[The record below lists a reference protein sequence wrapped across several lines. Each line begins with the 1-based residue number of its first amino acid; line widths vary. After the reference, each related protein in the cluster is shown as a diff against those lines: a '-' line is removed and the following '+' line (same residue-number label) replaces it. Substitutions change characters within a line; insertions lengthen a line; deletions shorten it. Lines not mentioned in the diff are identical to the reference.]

1 MSAEWEALENAAGHS
16 FRDRGLLC
24 RALTHKSYSHEQ
36 SAPGRPA
43 AADNEQLEFL
53 GDSILGFLVSE
64 LLLQRYPALS
74 EGRLS
79 RLTAHF
85 VSAAHLHEV
94 AKRLN
99 VGSHL
104 LLGHGEELSGGR
116 NKKGLLADAVEALLA
131 AIYLDAGLEA
141 ARQFVVGQVA
151 GDLGTEHGAAE
162 PPLTNFKSALQE
174 VAHARRLPSPRYII
188 VGETGPEH
196 EKTFIMEVHLGRG
209 WSAQAEAP
217 TKKAAGQ
224 KAAQLLL
231 EKLASSSLEA

>member
-16 FRDRGLLC
+16 FRDRGLLR
-24 RALTHKSYSHEQ
+24 RALTHKSYAHEK
-36 SAPGRPA
+36 SASDQPLI
-43 AADNEQLEFL
+43 ADNEQLEFL
-53 GDSILGFLVSE
+53 GDSILGFLISE
-64 LLLQRYPALS
+64 LLLQRYPALA

-85 VSAAHLHEV
+85 VSATHLHEV
-94 AKRLN
+94 AKSLN

-104 LLGHGEELSGGR
+104 LLGRGEELSGGR
-116 NKKGLLADAVEALLA
+116 NKKGLLADALEALLA
-131 AIYLDAGLEA
+131 AIYLDGGLEP
-141 ARQFVVGQVA
+141 ARRFVVEHVA
-151 GDLGTEHGAAE
+151 GELAREHGAAE

-174 VAHARRLPSPRYII
+174 AAHAHGLPLPRYVI

-231 EKLASSSLEA
+231 EKLASSTSEA